1 MWLCTSRAAS
11 RWVFGIGKG
20 KATWKW
26 REDNWE
32 QLWIPKSLGLK
43 TTPLYI
49 LPHMAS
55 QTSAVAAFLTI
66 SQLWS
71 LRSILESKKSS
82 DTIFEKK
89 IIKDLW
95 TQSMLKQTSQETSL
109 LSVMPPSQSYE
120 ASPPAAARCPVS
132 ALPCSSQVSG
142 EVLDNNRATPP
153 GMARSTWNPKSPKG
167 HSKHGRF
174 MNT

>member
-43 TTPLYI
+43 TTALYI

-71 LRSILESKKSS
+71 LRSILESRKSS
-82 DTIFEKK
+82 ETIFEKKTK

-95 TQSMLKQTSQETSL
+95 TQRMLKQKSQETSL

-120 ASPPAAARCPVS
+120 ATTGRCPLPS
-132 ALPCSSQVSG
+132 FGPALQLSG
-142 EVLDNNRATPP
+142 VW
-153 GMARSTWNPKSPKG
+153 GG
-167 HSKHGRF
+167 VGQQ
-174 MNT
+174 